1 MFNFKRV
8 LIIGLVASTFAA
20 CSSDKPPKPAP
31 LPPTQEVVTV
41 TVTSYYNSVWF
52 DHDETQVSDDY
63 DSILKLNANY
73 LIANPTAMIQLQ
85 GNASE
90 AGSKQ
95 HNQKLATARAKEVAA
110 QFISMGV
117 NPKQIQQVSFGS
129 TKPTYP
135 SDKKGHSPQNRR
147 VDIIYISGAPVSY
160 YIDEVPV
167 ISTEDETVDFVP
179 ASIKGQ
185 KHVTHATSAPV
196 VASPPVMPSI
206 ASAPVPATSN
216 QASTTITASAPVVT
230 NNSTTTMDALPSN

>member
-20 CSSDKPPKPAP
+20 CSSNKPPKPAP
-31 LPPTQEVVTV
+31 HPPTQEVVTV
-41 TVTSYYNSVWF
+41 TVTTYYNSVWF
-52 DHDETQVSDDY
+52 EHDDTKVSDDY
-63 DSILKLNANY
+63 TSIIKLNADY

-90 AGSKQ
+90 AGSKW
-95 HNQKLATARAKEVAA
+95 HNEKLATARAKSVAQ
-110 QFISMGV
+110 QFISLGV

-147 VDIIYISGAPVSY
+147 VDIVYISGAPVSY
-160 YIDEVPV
+160 YIDQVPLV
-167 ISTEDETVDFVP
+167 STEDESVDFIP

-185 KHVTHATSAPV
+185 KHVTHTSSAPV
-196 VASPPVMPSI
+196 VASPPVMVPT
-206 ASAPVPATSN
+206 ASAPVTATSN
-216 QASTTITASAPVVT
+216 QASTAVTPSDSSASNGGV
-230 NNSTTTMDALPSN
+230 TTMDALPSN